1 MVYCGKASQGCQNC
15 RTRRIKCDKK
25 RPECSQ
31 CIRVGKKCP
40 GYRDQLSLMFRD
52 ESSKVIQKAHA
63 QWGSSGSPAEQSG
76 SFVSTSASASAWT
89 DESSSSASDSPPESS
104 SLPPPELV
112 PAKIPKKVDLN
123 MEQQGLQFYINRY
136 LMHHPDSPRT
146 SEQVAT
152 YFSRADAAQNVM
164 IAVGLAGLSNLLGN
178 KNMNL
183 VARSKYVASLK
194 QTGQLIASN
203 DPAGLV
209 ARLRS
214 VVTLAL
220 FEVVQGKGSRVAVGL
235 ASTHVNGAVA
245 VLRSVL
251 PLPQAPN
258 GGVHGILQ
266 LLFSMFIPYQAT
278 STPLPPG
285 FFETLKFCKQMMQGV
300 PESCSVDLALAMVRL
315 LQLSA
320 TFEHTVY
327 TDGRPAVDDI
337 IRQFIQ
343 LDNTFDGL
351 EMRLLEVFSFTENRG
366 EYPPE
371 AVFRGKWHK
380 YNVIWAARIWNHY
393 RWAHVLTNQ
402 KLVKFMSTYPISSS
416 RTLPAP
422 RRVKCYATIERLA
435 EDILISVPS
444 HWHHPTLDPEV
455 TREFEADGYGN
466 SGAVGVPSLLWH
478 LKVAGCAPNV
488 PPEFW
493 DWAYN
498 VMQVVW
504 RQMGMLH
511 AKALSEIMEQ
521 HRSKLDKEVVG
532 HKVKLEEEDGQRRI

>member
-1 MVYCGKASQGCQNC
+1 
-15 RTRRIKCDKK
+15 
-25 RPECSQ
+25 
-31 CIRVGKKCP
+31 
-40 GYRDQLSLMFRD
+40 MFRD

-63 QWGSSGSPAEQSG
+63 QWGSSGSPTEQSG
-76 SFVSTSASASAWT
+76 SFASTSASASAWT
-89 DESSSSASDSPPESS
+89 DESSSSSSDSPPESS
-104 SLPPPELV
+104 SLPPPEFV

-123 MEQQGLQFYINRY
+123 MEQQGLQFYVNRY

-146 SEQVAT
+146 SEQVAA

-203 DPAGLV
+203 DPAGLI

-220 FEVVQGKGSRVAVGL
+220 FEVVQGRGSRVAVGL

-278 STPLPPG
+278 DTPLPPG
-285 FFETLKFCKQMMQGV
+285 FFETLKFCKQLMQGV

-315 LQLSA
+315 LRLSA

-327 TDGRPAVDDI
+327 TDGRPAADDI

-351 EMRLLEVFSFTENRG
+351 ERRLLEVFSFTENRG

-393 RWAHVLTNQ
+393 RWAHILTNQ
-402 KLVKFMSTYPISSS
+402 KLVKFTNIYPISSS

-422 RRVKCYATIERLA
+422 RRVKCYNTIERLA

-444 HWHHPTLDPEV
+444 HWHHPVLDPEV
-455 TREFEADGYGN
+455 TREFEAEGYGN

-498 VMQVVW
+498 AMQVVW

-511 AKALSEIMEQ
+511 AKALSEIMEE
-521 HRSKLDKEVVG
+521 HRSKLVKEATE
-532 HKVKLEEEDGQRRI
+532 HKVKFEEEDG

>member
-1 MVYCGKASQGCQNC
+1 MHPPSLSCYVLQLRQDD
-15 RTRRIKCDKK
+15 CDKK

-63 QWGSSGSPAEQSG
+63 QWGSSGSPTEPSG
-76 SFVSTSASASAWT
+76 SFASTSASAWK
-89 DESSSSASDSPPESS
+89 DESSSSSSGSPPESS
-104 SLPPPELV
+104 SVSPPDLA

-123 MEQQGLQFYINRY
+123 MDQQGLQFYINRY
-136 LMHHPDSPRT
+136 LMNHPDSPRT
-146 SEQVAT
+146 SEQVAE
-152 YFSRADAAQNVM
+152 YFSRADVAQNVM

-245 VLRSVL
+245 VLRSAV
-251 PLPQAPN
+251 PLPQVPH
-258 GGVHGILQ
+258 GGVNG
-266 LLFSMFIPYQAT
+266 FIPYQAT

-285 FFETLKFCKQMMQGV
+285 FFETLKFCKQLMQGV
-300 PESCSVDLALAMVRL
+300 PEGCSIDLAVAMARL
-315 LQLSA
+315 LQVLASL
-320 TFEHTVY
+320 EHTVY
-327 TDGRPAVDDI
+327 VDGRPAVDDLI
-337 IRQFIQ
+337 QQFIQ
-343 LDNTFDGL
+343 LDDTL
-351 EMRLLEVFSFTENRG
+351 EYLERRLGEVFPFTENRG
-366 EYPPE
+366 EYPPA

-380 YNVIWAARIWNHY
+380 YNTIWAARIWNHY
-393 RWAHVLTNQ
+393 RWARILTNQ
-402 KLVKFMSTYPISSS
+402 QLVKFISAYPISSS
-416 RTLPAP
+416 RILPAP
-422 RRVKCYATIERLA
+422 QRVKCYATIERLA
-435 EDILISVPS
+435 EDMLISVTS
-444 HWHHPTLDPEV
+444 HWHHPMLDPEV

-478 LKVAGCAPNV
+478 LKIAGCAPNV
-488 PPEFW
+488 PLEFW
-493 DWAYN
+493 EWAYN

-504 RQMGMLH
+504 GQTGMLH
-511 AKALSEIMEQ
+511 AKSLSEIMEE
-521 HRSKLDKEVVG
+521 HRSKLDKDATEP
-532 HKVKLEEEDGQRRI
+532 KVKFEEEDGQKRIY

>member
-1 MVYCGKASQGCQNC
+1 
-15 RTRRIKCDKK
+15 
-25 RPECSQ
+25 
-31 CIRVGKKCP
+31 
-40 GYRDQLSLMFRD
+40 MFRD

-63 QWGSSGSPAEQSG
+63 QWGSSGSPTEPSG
-76 SFVSTSASASAWT
+76 SFASTSASASASAWT
-89 DESSSSASDSPPESS
+89 DESSSNNSDSQSESNPI
-104 SLPPPELV
+104 LPSELA
-112 PAKIPKKVDLN
+112 PAKIPNKVNLN
-123 MEQQGLQFYINRY
+123 MDQQGLQFYIDRY
-136 LMHHPDSPRT
+136 LLHHPDSPRT
-146 SEQVAT
+146 SEQVAE
-152 YFSRADAAQNVM
+152 YFSRADVAQNVM

-214 VVTLAL
+214 VVSLAL
-220 FEVVQGKGSRVAVGL
+220 FEVVQGRGSRVAVGL

-251 PLPQAPN
+251 PLPQVPS
-258 GGVHGILQ
+258 GGVYGVLQ

-285 FFETLKFCKQMMQGV
+285 FFETLKFCKQLMQGV
-300 PESCSVDLALAMVRL
+300 PEGCSIDLATAIARL
-315 LQLSA
+315 LQLSVSS
-320 TFEHTVY
+320 EHTAY
-327 TDGRPAVDDI
+327 TDGRPAVDDLI
-337 IRQFIQ
+337 QQFIE
-343 LDNTFDGL
+343 LDNTFGDL
-351 EMRLLEVFSFTENRG
+351 EKRLREVFPFIENTG
-366 EYPPE
+366 EYPPA

-393 RWAHVLTNQ
+393 RWAHILTNQ
-402 KLVKFMSTYPISSS
+402 KLIKFISVYPISSS
-416 RTLPAP
+416 RVLAAP
-422 RRVKCYATIERLA
+422 QRVKCYAAIERLA

-444 HWHHPTLDPEV
+444 HWHHPMLDPEV
-455 TREFEADGYGN
+455 TREFETDGYGN
-466 SGAVGVPSLLWH
+466 SGAVGVPGLLWH

-504 RQMGMLH
+504 GQMGMLH
-511 AKALSEIMEQ
+511 AKSLSEIMEE
-521 HRSKLDKEVVG
+521 HRSKLGKEAAEPIL
-532 HKVKLEEEDGQRRI
+532 KLEEEHGQTRIY